1 MLKKIILII
10 FLSINLIEP
19 LFAATKE
26 EIINNLIKTKNLTFD
41 FKQTIDKKTEEGN
54 CIIEYPK
61 KIYCLYNNFNKKI
74 MVSNGKSLVIKNQT
88 NNQYYRYPLKRTPL
102 ELILDKNYLI
112 NQIKNVKG
120 RIVDNK
126 YFNFTLVNND
136 NKINIFFD
144 NQTLNLIGW
153 QTEDIY
159 QNLVITFMSKIK
171 VNQKIDKNVFKL
183 PQMNW
188 AISFFRISDLKTVI
202 PLDK

>member
-1 MLKKIILII
+1 MTKKIIVICL
-10 FLSINLIEP
+10 FFSFFNP
-19 LFAATKE
+19 LQAALKE
-26 EIINNLIKTKNLTFD
+26 EIILNLKKTNNLTFD

-88 NNQYYRYPLKRTPL
+88 NNQYYRYTLKRTPL

-112 NQIKNVKG
+112 NQIENLEG

-126 YFNFTLVNND
+126 YFNFTLVNSD

-159 QNLVITFMSKIK
+159 QNLAITFMSKIK
-171 VNQKIDKNVFKL
+171 INQKIDKNIFQL
-183 PQMNW
+183 PQMN
-188 AISFFRISDLKTVI
+188 
-202 PLDK
+202 

>member
-1 MLKKIILII
+1 MTKKIIVICL
-10 FLSINLIEP
+10 FFSFFNP
-19 LFAATKE
+19 LQAALKE
-26 EIINNLIKTKNLTFD
+26 EIILNLKKTNNLTFD

-112 NQIKNVKG
+112 NQIKNVEG

-188 AISFFRISDLKTVI
+188 VISFFRISDLKTVI

>member
-1 MLKKIILII
+1 MTKKIIVICL
-10 FLSINLIEP
+10 FFSFFDP
-19 LFAATKE
+19 LQAALKE
-26 EIINNLIKTKNLTFD
+26 EIILNLKKTNNLTFD

-112 NQIKNVKG
+112 NQIENLEG

-126 YFNFTLVNND
+126 YFNFTLVNSD

-183 PQMNW
+183 PQMN
-188 AISFFRISDLKTVI
+188 
-202 PLDK
+202 

>member
-1 MLKKIILII
+1 MIKKIIVICL
-10 FLSINLIEP
+10 FFSFFEP
-19 LFAATKE
+19 LQAALKE
-26 EIINNLIKTKNLTFD
+26 EIILNLKKTNNLTFD
-41 FKQTIDKKTEEGN
+41 FKQTIDEKTEEGN

-112 NQIKNVKG
+112 NQIKNAEG

-126 YFNFTLVNND
+126 YFNFTIVNND

-144 NQTLNLIGW
+144 NQTLNLVGW

-159 QNLVITFMSKIK
+159 QNLAITFMFKIK
-171 VNQKIDKNVFKL
+171 LNQKIDKNIFKL
-183 PQMNW
+183 PRMN
-188 AISFFRISDLKTVI
+188 
-202 PLDK
+202 